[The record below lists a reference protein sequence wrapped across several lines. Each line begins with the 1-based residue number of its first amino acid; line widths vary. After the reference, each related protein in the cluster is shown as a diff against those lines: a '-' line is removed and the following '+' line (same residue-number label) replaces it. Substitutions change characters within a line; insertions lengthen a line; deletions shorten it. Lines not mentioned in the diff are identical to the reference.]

1 MKVKNIKCSLF
12 FQRIEAPRSKI
23 DKLESSN
30 LSKYFIVPFNPQPI
44 PNDAPPVLPRIT
56 ATSINGDYDLRMSQI
71 NVQLTR
77 KKSADLDEEFDNILE
92 EMKSI
97 LEEVYN
103 SIFNIYEEKLLYF
116 GINCLVDIDD
126 DTPIQTLQNK
136 YLKNINDNII
146 EMNLRYSTVE
156 KNKYY
161 KNIVLSN
168 ITEYQMQIPLT
179 KEQQQTIVIDT
190 LSTSQFNEVKKMI
203 QMNVD
208 INDKYSFNQDCNYR
222 TTNDEI
228 KNIINEIKSTL
239 KTKISDVLE

>member
-1 MKVKNIKCSLF
+1 MKVENIMCSLF

-56 ATSINGDYDLRMSQI
+56 ATSLNGDYELMMSQV

-77 KKSADLDEEFDNILE
+77 KKAADLDEEFDNILE
-92 EMKSI
+92 EVKSM
-97 LEEVYN
+97 LEEIYN
-103 SIFNIYEEKLLYF
+103 SISQIYEKELLYF
-116 GINCLVDIDD
+116 GINCLVNIDD
-126 DTPIQTLQNK
+126 DEPIKTLQNK
-136 YLKNINDNII
+136 YLKNISNNIA

-156 KNKYY
+156 KDKYY
-161 KNIVLSN
+161 TNIVLSN
-168 ITEYQMQIPLT
+168 TTEYQMQVPLT
-179 KEQQQTIVIDT
+179 KEQSQLIVLDT
-190 LSTSQFNEVKKMI
+190 LSTSQFNEVKKII

-208 INDKYSFNQDCNYR
+208 INDKYSFNKDCNYR

-228 KNIINEIKSTL
+228 KNIINEIKTTL
-239 KTKISDVLE
+239 RTKINDVLE